1 MEHPENDSTY
11 KGLQVNDGV
20 VPLPSVNPYATF
32 RRKKRLLTAE
42 EYVAGIRRG
51 DISILGQA
59 VTLVESSLPSD
70 QLVAQKVIEAC
81 LPYSEPQTQVRML
94 SVCMGEEGAFTSGEC
109 FPCFMFCNFFTP
121 FLL

>member
-1 MEHPENDSTY
+1 MDHPENDSAY

-42 EYVAGIRRG
+42 EYIAGIRNG

-59 VTLVESSLPSD
+59 VTLVESNLPSD
-70 QLVAQKVIEAC
+70 QEVAQKVIEA
-81 LPYSEPQTQVRML
+81 
-94 SVCMGEEGAFTSGEC
+94 
-109 FPCFMFCNFFTP
+109 
-121 FLL
+121 